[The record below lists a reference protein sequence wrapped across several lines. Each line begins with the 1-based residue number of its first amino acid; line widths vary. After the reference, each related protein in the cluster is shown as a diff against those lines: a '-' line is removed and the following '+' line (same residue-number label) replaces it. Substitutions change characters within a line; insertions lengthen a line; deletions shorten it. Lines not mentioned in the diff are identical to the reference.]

1 MTSNIP
7 ALTIQSIIFIYRE
20 KDLQQTKHDF
30 EQNGETKSQDHKTR
44 QCRHFCQFLT
54 RNDSLLPKALSILQH
69 LTIYSIWGVIFLF
82 LAPNQFA
89 WFATRRKAHVGHL
102 VQQPTTLLPRG

>member
-44 QCRHFCQFLT
+44 
-54 RNDSLLPKALSILQH
+54 
-69 LTIYSIWGVIFLF
+69 
-82 LAPNQFA
+82 
-89 WFATRRKAHVGHL
+89 
-102 VQQPTTLLPRG
+102 